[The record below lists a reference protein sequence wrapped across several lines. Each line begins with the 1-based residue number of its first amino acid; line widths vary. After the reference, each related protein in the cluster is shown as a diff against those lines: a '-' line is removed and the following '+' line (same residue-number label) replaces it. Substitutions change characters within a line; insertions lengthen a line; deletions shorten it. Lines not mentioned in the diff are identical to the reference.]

1 MSATPT
7 VFHLFLPTPPDAEAA
22 VRAAERAPFS
32 YGPVGGTRG
41 ELPEGFDHDVQRTV
55 LGRGRATWDR
65 AVAALR
71 DWKQFELS
79 WVRFYRPDTAIR
91 PGIVVAFSSHQVGLW
106 ALNLCRIV
114 DVSEVSDDASTRFAF
129 AYGTLQGHVV
139 SGEERFELRWD
150 HATDEVSFE
159 IRKFSRL
166 EHWVVRAFRPLAR
179 RIQARFSHEAL
190 ANLRRAV
197 EAP

>member
-7 VFHLFLPTPPDAEAA
+7 VFHLFLPAPSDADAA
-22 VRAAERAPFS
+22 IRAAERAPFS
-32 YGPVGGTRG
+32 YAPVGGTRG
-41 ELPEGFDHDVQRTV
+41 DLPDGFDHDVQRTA
-55 LGRGRATWDR
+55 LGHGPQTWDR
-65 AVAALR
+65 ALAALR
-71 DWKQFELS
+71 AWKQFELP
-79 WVRFYRPDTAIR
+79 WVRFYRPDTPIR
-91 PGIVVAFSSHQVGLW
+91 PGEVVAFSSRQVGMW

-114 DVSEVSDDASTRFAF
+114 EVRDESDGAVTRFAF

-139 SGEERFELRWD
+139 SGEERFELTWD

-166 EHWVVRAFRPLAR
+166 QHWVVRTFRPVAR
-179 RIQARFSHEAL
+179 HLQSKFSRDAL
-190 ANLRRAV
+190 ATLRRAV